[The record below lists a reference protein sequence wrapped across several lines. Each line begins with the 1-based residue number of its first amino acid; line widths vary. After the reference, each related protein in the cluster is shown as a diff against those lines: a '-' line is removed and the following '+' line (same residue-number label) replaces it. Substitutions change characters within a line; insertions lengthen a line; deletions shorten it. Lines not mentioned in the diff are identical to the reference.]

1 MIINITSIIPAVSC
15 LLYVGFAVFGL
26 SRLEGERPRW
36 PFIFYMVAMAIWSFG
51 SFMMHLRPG
60 LLDTLSWNRLMMIGL
75 LAGPITI
82 LHSMLDMFGT
92 RRRPYR
98 VLLYVGYLIYAL
110 LLYLNFTGSIV
121 ASARFTSAGFVYHLA
136 SGAVVAYS
144 LSYFYLILCIV
155 LLLRELRLT
164 RTKIER
170 KKLLPPLY
178 GVCVMLAG
186 VLVNLYEPI
195 GRYPIDVFAASV
207 NAVFI
212 FYAIYRYRL
221 VHYSAFALRAI
232 LYFVLVVVSSFVFYG
247 ISALFSLVSASK
259 ATELSFLPSLVL
271 GVVAAVIF
279 QPLRSGT
286 LSVMERLY
294 LGKRFGYTQSLRAF
308 SDSLNAIVDLS
319 VLGDLTVRK
328 IVGTFSLDWA
338 LMVTLDYSS
347 RNYRILA
354 HAGLE
359 LRADEIEQFMLR
371 RNAPLLERVQNAAG
385 VILQQNG
392 RPHLRLQ
399 LPGRAD
405 ELVPSLILP
414 LKFKDR
420 LNGCI
425 FLGSPTEKEYF
436 NQFDIEALEILA
448 GQCSVSLEN
457 AITFERLKRQQKRL
471 QDLNKELTISRNK
484 LEAFFDGITTPISI
498 QDINYNIVTANYAA
512 ARYFNST
519 REGLVGNKCYRAF
532 FGRNKPCENC
542 MAQDS
547 LHTGLQFSVES
558 KHPVGALDFSMQFY
572 PIRVPAGSEK
582 LFLEFFQD
590 ITLQKRLQEELIQ
603 SEKLAGIGTLA
614 SGIAHEINNPLG
626 GIIGT
631 AEIMLEEVPTG
642 STLHEYASDIIRY
655 SRTAAE
661 VIRELTS
668 YSRLEKHDR
677 ALLNVS
683 EVLDSSL
690 KLAMRGL
697 SFERITVAKAY
708 DNPPTIEANP
718 NELQQVFLNLIMNAV
733 QAMEGKGALTLE
745 CRQKGWNLLVA
756 VKDTGPGIEEENI
769 DKVFNP
775 FFTTKDPGKGTGLGL
790 SISHQIIHRMGGR
803 IKIDS
808 HIGKGTA
815 FEIYLPLTEEDKWR
829 TRFVIAHSPAE
840 IEDVFYLQR
849 KILVGEKGYVE
860 ETIRRDEDE
869 HALHVLAYKGLQPV
883 GTVSCLTPE
892 MVVRFPIERN
902 FGLGKM
908 KTGRHC
914 AEIDR
919 LAVLREERGSIVPL
933 GLMTIAYLFA
943 RTRGAERIFLD
954 VFSDESRHIQMYG
967 KLGFQV
973 IGAYE
978 SPSSVTV
985 MMLDYITD
993 YEKKSRE
1000 MEHFVKPFLSRL
1012 VKRFDFAGPEGDEI
1026 LAGVS
1031 LITQAAD
1038 LAGGAVPLNT

>member
-1 MIINITSIIPAVSC
+1 MIINITSIVPAISC
-15 LLYVGFAVFGL
+15 ALYLGFAGFGL
-26 SRLEGERPRW
+26 YRLQGERPRW
-36 PFIFYMVAMAIWSFG
+36 PFLIYMLAMAIWSFG

-60 LLDTLSWNRLMMIGL
+60 FLGTVDWNRLMMIGL

-82 LHSMLDMFGT
+82 LHSMLDMFGA
-92 RRRPYR
+92 RRRSY
-98 VLLYVGYLIYAL
+98 VFLLYAGYLIYAL
-110 LLYLNFTGSIV
+110 LLYLNFTGHIV
-121 ASARFTSAGFVYHLA
+121 ASASFTRFGFNYRLG
-136 SGAVVAYS
+136 SGAVAAYS
-144 LSYFYLILCIV
+144 LSYLYLILCIV
-155 LLLRELRLT
+155 LLLRELRST
-164 RTKIER
+164 RTRLER

-232 LYFVLVVVSSFVFYG
+232 LYFVLVVISSSVFYG
-247 ISALFSLVSASK
+247 ISALFSLVSSSP

-271 GVVAAVIF
+271 GVVAAIIF

-294 LGKRFGYTQSLRAF
+294 LGKRFGYTESLRAF

-338 LMVTLDYSS
+338 LMVTLDYAS

-354 HAGLE
+354 HAGLSLKQE
-359 LRADEIEQFMLR
+359 EVAQFLLKR
-371 RNAPLLERVQNAAG
+371 SAPLLEAAQGAAG
-385 VILQQNG
+385 IILQQDG
-392 RPHLRLQ
+392 RPQLTVS
-399 LPGRAD
+399 LPGGSGKLA
-405 ELVPSLILP
+405 PSLILP

-425 FLGSPTEKEYF
+425 LLGSPTEREYF
-436 NQFDIEALEILA
+436 NQFDVEALEILS

-457 AITFERLKRQQKRL
+457 AISFERLRRQQKRL
-471 QDLNKELTISRNK
+471 QDLNQELTISRNK

-512 ARYFNST
+512 ARYFGST
-519 REGLVGNKCYRAF
+519 REALVGSKCYRAF
-532 FGRNKPCENC
+532 FGRSKPCENC

-547 LHTGLQFSVES
+547 LHTGLHFGVES
-558 KHPVGALDFSMQFY
+558 KHPLGSLDFSVQFY
-572 PIRVPAGSEK
+572 PIPVPPGSDK

-631 AEIMLEEVPTG
+631 AEIMLDQAAPG
-642 STLHEYASDIIRY
+642 SPIHEYAADIIKY

-668 YSRLEKHDR
+668 YSRQEKRDR
-677 ALLNVS
+677 APLDVT
-683 EVLDSSL
+683 EVLESSL

-697 SFERITVAKAY
+697 SFDEITVEKAY
-708 DNPPTIEANP
+708 DHPPAIEASP
-718 NELQQVFLNLIMNAV
+718 TELQQVFLNLIMNAV
-733 QAMEGKGALTLE
+733 QAMEGKGTLTLE

-756 VKDTGPGIEEENI
+756 IKDTGPGIEEKNI

-790 SISHQIIHRMGGR
+790 SVSHQIVRRMGGR
-803 IKIDS
+803 IRIDS
-808 HIGKGTA
+808 HLGEGTA

-829 TRFVIAHSPAE
+829 TRFVIARSRAE

-849 KILVGEKGYVE
+849 KILVGEKGYIE
-860 ETIRRDEDE
+860 ETIHRQEDE
-869 HALHVLAYKGLQPV
+869 SALHILAYKGLQPV

-892 MVVRFPIERN
+892 MVERLPIEHN
-902 FGLGKM
+902 FTLGSM
-908 KTGRHC
+908 KNGRRC

-919 LAVLREERGSIVPL
+919 LAVLPEERGSIIPL

-943 RTRGAERIFLD
+943 RARGAERIFLD
-954 VFSDESRHIQMYG
+954 VFADETRHIQMYA
-967 KLGFQV
+967 KLGFQI
-973 IGAYE
+973 IGGYE
-978 SPSSVTV
+978 SPSPVTV

-1000 MEHFVKPFLSRL
+1000 MEHFVKPFMSRL

-1026 LAGVS
+1026 LSGMRVV
-1031 LITQAAD
+1031 TRTAD
-1038 LAGGAVPLNT
+1038 LAGGPSLKT